1 MEKILLKQF
10 NIRLYR
16 VNQFMV
22 GSFFYA
28 IFISSSLTLTYRYK
42 DYSSFPNYAIY
53 MVAKRQIIKGDKNDK
68 DFQRQIIDNL
78 VYKVYVSDD
87 NTTVYLNI
95 KGGQNIETLEFSE
108 HSEKMETIKNGTNGV
123 RTLSPLSLQIC
134 YILS

>member
-1 MEKILLKQF
+1 
-10 NIRLYR
+10 
-16 VNQFMV
+16 
-22 GSFFYA
+22 
-28 IFISSSLTLTYRYK
+28 
-42 DYSSFPNYAIY
+42 

-123 RTLSPLSLQIC
+123 RTLSPLSRQFKKPLNLVVFIMPKPQ
-134 YILS
+134 YIVSSIYLVNFWSTFIFTNKKNRVNLSPCVIFN

>member
-1 MEKILLKQF
+1 
-10 NIRLYR
+10 
-16 VNQFMV
+16 
-22 GSFFYA
+22 
-28 IFISSSLTLTYRYK
+28 
-42 DYSSFPNYAIY
+42 

-123 RTLSPLSLQIC
+123 RTLSPLSRQHWFQIC
-134 YILS
+134 LY